1 LTKNR
6 NYTHCGV
13 GGRFRTGSSTSISA
27 GQTEHPKWLHTIGN
41 LTRYE
46 TGDGKIRL
54 VCAVSAEHNES
65 SGIPYYWFAVHRS
78 QVDFLESSSEPYC
91 CFGCGSSA
99 DTLLVPLLAIQDS
112 FELLSV
118 TKTDERF
125 YWHVVIQKKVENFVL
140 RVVGGKDGPD
150 LTRFNIGK
158 TAAVA
163 TI

>member
-1 LTKNR
+1 M
-6 NYTHCGV
+6 
-13 GGRFRTGSSTSISA
+13 
-27 GQTEHPKWLHTIGN
+27 
-41 LTRYE
+41 
-46 TGDGKIRL
+46 
-54 VCAVSAEHNES
+54 
-65 SGIPYYWFAVHRS
+65 
-78 QVDFLESSSEPYC
+78 
-91 CFGCGSSA
+91 
-99 DTLLVPLLAIQDS
+99 PLLAIQDS